1 MLSELKPETVVS
13 KSSDP
18 DLDPVKADQF
28 RHNFFLVQ
36 GRCGVCGDEYSAAV
50 KPHEAGGM

>member
-1 MLSELKPETVVS
+1 MLSELKLVAKVHIRIWIRS
-13 KSSDP
+13 
-18 DLDPVKADQF
+18 
-28 RHNFFLVQ
+28 RHNVFLVQ